1 MSSPGF
7 QTVRLGAGS
16 HSSPAHGACVMEL
29 ASMLAGERFSDHPRT
44 VCPVIAGFLRS
55 YNDRL
60 PECELDQLYALAPLV
75 LGSASTRSVRRDRAF
90 RLLEWAGFRDP
101 ARPSGCSSGR
111 DFAIR
116 LVPRR
121 LFSARPPRDQVV
133 VAAAIAAVGL
143 PPARRRAAV
152 AALIRELV
160 AMGST
165 SAQEPVA
172 PTTPTAPSALA
183 LRP

>member
-1 MSSPGF
+1 MSGPGF

-16 HSSPAHGACVMEL
+16 HPSPAHGACVMEL
-29 ASMLAGERFSDHPRT
+29 ASMLAGERFSDRPRT

-60 PECELDQLYALAPLV
+60 PERELDELYALAPLV
-75 LGSASTRSVRRDRAF
+75 IGSASTRSVRRHRTF

-101 ARPSGCSSGR
+101 AR
-111 DFAIR
+111 
-116 LVPRR
+116 PRR

-133 VAAAIAAVGL
+133 VAAAVAAVRL
-143 PPARRRAAV
+143 APDRRRAAV

-160 AMGST
+160 AMEAT
-165 SAQEPVA
+165 SGRQPVERAKA
-172 PTTPTAPSALA
+172 PVPAALA
-183 LRP
+183 RGGDRHARRPPQRHPAR

>member
-60 PECELDQLYALAPLV
+60 PECDLDQLYALAPLV

-101 ARPSGCSSGR
+101 ARP
-111 DFAIR
+111 
-116 LVPRR
+116 RR

-152 AALIRELV
+152 AALTRELV

-165 SAQEPVA
+165 SAREPVA

-183 LRP
+183 RDREGDPAR